1 MTITHSTKAQPPKRR
16 HREKG
21 AGRAKSSGRR
31 PKAKAPQPEDQA
43 KPIDSATREQL
54 IGDLAKV
61 DDPIAY
67 EAKRIEAAK
76 QLGVRRL
83 SVIDRAVSKK
93 RRALGLDVDDDEGQ
107 GRAVKIDDPLPWY
120 EPVSG
125 DLIATTLAC
134 VVKTYLVLPD
144 AAADAIALW
153 ILHTWLVDKFTMSP
167 RLAIT
172 SATKGCGKT
181 TLLRLL
187 VHVTRRGKKT
197 GSISP
202 SALFRAV
209 EKFHP
214 TIMLDETE
222 KYVEHGSD
230 LHALLNEG
238 HCKGASTWRVLGEK
252 MELREFGVFGAVA
265 FARNGRIPEDL
276 EQRSINIEMQR
287 RLAGEPLTRLRD
299 GPSDQLHKVA
309 RMCARWAE
317 DHAEEV
323 GGASVDT
330 DTGDAINRIG
340 DNWLPLFAIADV
352 IGDDWPARIREAA
365 ASLTSHESD
374 SLGTTL
380 LADIKMIFDEKQ
392 TDRVSS
398 ADVCEALAAIE
409 GRPWADW
416 KVGKA
421 MTPNQL
427 ARMLKPFH
435 VVTNLTVR
443 VGIKTAKGYSRHQ
456 FEDVWIRYLTPT
468 GANER
473 SQGNNATA
481 TGTSTPFQKVTA
493 DVDVTF
499 QNDEKSL
506 GDSACYLVTDEKGG
520 SPLNGEVALSA
531 PSQVTDEDRS
541 CRQCGGTLDGTETAY
556 LIRGERTWLHPE
568 CKPHYLKEHPAS
580 PQRAT
585 DHFIDRSK
593 P

>member
-1 MTITHSTKAQPPKRR
+1 MSRRR
-16 HREKG
+16 HSEKG
-21 AGRAKSSGRR
+21 AGRTRSSGGRQSG
-31 PKAKAPQPEDQA
+31 KAKTPQPQDQA
-43 KPIDSATREQL
+43 KPIDSATREQV
-54 IGDLAKV
+54 ITDLAKV
-61 DDPIAY
+61 DDLIAY

-153 ILHTWLVDKFTMSP
+153 ILHTWLVDRFTMSP

-276 EQRSINIEMQR
+276 EQRSIIIEMQR
-287 RLAGEPLTRLRD
+287 RLAGEQLTRLRD
-299 GPSDQLHKVA
+299 GPNDELQRVA

-317 DHAEEV
+317 DHAVEV
-323 GGASVDT
+323 DGASVDT

-352 IGDDWPARIREAA
+352 IGDDWPDRIREAA
-365 ASLTSHESD
+365 ASLIPRESD
-374 SLGTTL
+374 SLGTML

-392 TDRVSS
+392 TDRVAS

-416 KVGKA
+416 KAGKA

-435 VVTNLTVR
+435 IIPDTVR
-443 VGIKTAKGYSRHQ
+443 VGIKTAKGYYRHQ
-456 FEDVWIRYLTPT
+456 FEDVWTRYLTPI
-468 GANER
+468 GENEP
-473 SQGNNATA
+473 SQRNNPTA
-481 TGTSTPFQKVTA
+481 AGTSTPFRKVTA
-493 DVDVTF
+493 DPAVTF
-499 QNDEKSL
+499 QNDEKPL
-506 GDSACYLVTDEKGG
+506 GDSACYGVTDEKGG
-520 SPLNGEVALSA
+520 SPPNDEVGPTP
-531 PSQVTDEDRS
+531 PSQTITDEDRS
-541 CRQCGGTLDGTETAY
+541 CRQCGGTLDGKEAAY
-556 LIRGERTWLHPE
+556 MIHGARTWLHPE
-568 CKPHYLKEHPAS
+568 CKPHYLKDHPGFEARPS
-580 PQRAT
+580 
-585 DHFIDRSK
+585 
-593 P
+593 

>member
-1 MTITHSTKAQPPKRR
+1 MQCKQPCPLYR
-16 HREKG
+16 
-21 AGRAKSSGRR
+21 
-31 PKAKAPQPEDQA
+31 
-43 KPIDSATREQL
+43 QL
-54 IGDLAKV
+54 ISDLTKV
-61 DDPIAY
+61 DDAMTY
-67 EAKRIEAAK
+67 EAERIKVAK
-76 QLGVRRL
+76 QLGVRL
-83 SVIDRAVSKK
+83 SFVDRIVSKK
-93 RRALGLDVDDDEGQ
+93 RRALGLDGDEGQ
-107 GRAVKIDDPLPWY
+107 GRAVKIDDPLIWH

-125 DLIATTLAC
+125 GFIATTLAC
-134 VVKTYLVLPD
+134 VVKRYLVLPD
-144 AAADAIALW
+144 PAADAIALW
-153 ILHTWLVDKFTMSP
+153 VLHTWLVDRFTMSP

-187 VHVTRRGKKT
+187 VHITRRGKKT

-252 MELREFGVFGAVA
+252 NELREFGVFGAVA

-276 EQRSINIEMQR
+276 EQRSIIIEMQR
-287 RLAGEPLTRLRD
+287 RLAGEQLMRLRD
-299 GPSDQLHKVA
+299 GPNDHLHSVA

-317 DHAEEV
+317 DRADEV
-323 GGASVDT
+323 DVASIDT
-330 DTGDAINRIG
+330 DTGDAINRVG

-352 IGDDWPARIREAA
+352 VGDDWPDRIRDAA
-365 ASLTSHESD
+365 AALTPRESD

-380 LADIKMIFDEKQ
+380 LADIKTIFDEKQ
-392 TDRVSS
+392 TDRMAS

-416 KVGKA
+416 KAGKA

-427 ARMLKPFH
+427 ARLLKPFH

-443 VGIKTAKGYSRHQ
+443 IGIKTAKGYSRHQ
-456 FEDVWIRYLTPT
+456 FEDVWTRYLPPV
-468 GANER
+468 GVNER
-473 SQGNNATA
+473 SQGNSPTA

-493 DVDVTF
+493 DAGVTF
-499 QNDEKSL
+499 QKDKKPL
-506 GDSACYLVTDEKGG
+506 GDSACDLVTDEKG
-520 SPLNGEVALSA
+520 
-531 PSQVTDEDRS
+531 
-541 CRQCGGTLDGTETAY
+541 
-556 LIRGERTWLHPE
+556 
-568 CKPHYLKEHPAS
+568 
-580 PQRAT
+580 
-585 DHFIDRSK
+585 
-593 P
+593 